1 MPAGPP
7 NRLDGITT
15 GPSGR
20 GDPSRKRVCPS
31 HAYSTATAPRVT
43 LFFFSS
49 RRRHTRCSRDW
60 SSDVCSSDLPGRLGP
75 SNGTHAGRLL
85 CAAPTPGQPRRGAAR
100 LWKCAS
106 SVLLVVLVLVLVSI
120 VVLGQLPR
128 SADLD
133 VAAERLELEPGA
145 PRAER
150 EVETV
155 LGLSRQLHGEAGTEV
170 AVERRD
176 GH

>member
-1 MPAGPP
+1 
-7 NRLDGITT
+7 R
-15 GPSGR
+15 
-20 GDPSRKRVCPS
+20 CPS
-31 HAYSTATAPRVT
+31 SETHFGRLPRVAPA
-43 LFFFSS
+43 
-49 RRRHTRCSRDW
+49 
-60 SSDVCSSDLPGRLGP
+60 PGR
-75 SNGTHAGRLL
+75 
-85 CAAPTPGQPRRGAAR
+85 PRRGAAR

-120 VVLGQLPR
+120 MVLGQLPR

-133 VAAERLELEPGA
+133 VTTERLELEPGA